1 MLRTQTYAGS
11 DAGLGANSHLLI
23 GDREVML
30 VDTQFLIS
38 EARKVV
44 ETVKATG
51 KKLTTIS
58 VTHEHP
64 DHHFGTQTIKQAFP
78 EARVL
83 ARPSTIAAIN
93 ETAQAK
99 MDQWRPTYGAEIP
112 TSYERPEPHAAPTL
126 VFEGREID
134 LIDLGAGESETGTAL
149 HVKEEK
155 LLLSADFVYHQ
166 VFAWIVANH
175 PESWATALDHLAALE
190 DVETVLPGHGPAG
203 DRTIIRG
210 MSDYLKT
217 FADVVQASKDG
228 GAAKAEMK
236 RKYPAH
242 KLAIMMELS
251 IDDAFARRKN

>member
-1 MLRTQTYAGS
+1 MIRTQTYAGS

-51 KKLTTIS
+51 KRLTTIF

-83 ARPSTIAAIN
+83 ARPSTVAAIDA
-93 ETAQAK
+93 TAHAK

-112 TSYERPEPHAAPTL
+112 TSYERPEPHAASTL
-126 VFEGREID
+126 VFEGREIH

-149 HVKEEK
+149 HLKEEK

-175 PESWATALDHLAALE
+175 PSSWSLALDRLDGLQ

-203 DRTIIRG
+203 DRTLIRG
-210 MSDYLKT
+210 MRDYLKT
-217 FADVVQASKDG
+217 FADVVTTSPDA
-228 GAAKAEMK
+228 GAAKVEMK
-236 RKYPAH
+236 RRYPAH
-242 KLAIMMELS
+242 RLAIMMELS
-251 IDDAFARRKN
+251 VDDAFAHRAH